1 MLQGKKLGIINGS
14 SWISLWCNWFGH
26 RMLPGVKIIN
36 VGNEAVQLN
45 FMEAH
50 HNHKP
55 TPPMENIECFCRYAL
70 DLYNLSGVDAVMISC
85 STMNRAYTRVEAT
98 MKPFGV
104 PVFTIDRAMMEEAV
118 SLGERILIVA
128 THGPTVESTRSL
140 LQETAYDMNKI
151 ISISG
156 VTVEEAFVSL
166 GQGNVSQHNRIIA
179 DAIRNERKY
188 RDFDV
193 VVLAQLSMAVFNF
206 SYPDPV
212 IEFGIPILN
221 SAQTGF
227 KRAEQILSGI
237 K

>member
-1 MLQGKKLGIINGS
+1 
-14 SWISLWCNWFGH
+14 
-26 RMLPGVKIIN
+26 MLPGVKTIN

-118 SLGERILIVA
+118 SLGNVHADNPSNVYWDKHSGWTWTMLKDKFEKEGLTFIMPADQNGGRDYD
-128 THGPTVESTRSL
+128 G
-140 LQETAYDMNKI
+140 LQSDKKNFDWI
-151 ISISG
+151 ITSPARKNPLYKPDSWNWLYSRL
-156 VTVEEAFVSL
+156 VVC
-166 GQGNVSQHNRIIA
+166 
-179 DAIRNERKY
+179 IRPDGRC
-188 RDFDV
+188 FDV
-193 VVLAQLSMAVFNF
+193 SDAGMIIYMLTGIEKTSPDMAREIMEN
-206 SYPDPV
+206 PEPR
-212 IEFGIPILN
+212 
-221 SAQTGF
+221 
-227 KRAEQILSGI
+227 K
-237 K
+237 